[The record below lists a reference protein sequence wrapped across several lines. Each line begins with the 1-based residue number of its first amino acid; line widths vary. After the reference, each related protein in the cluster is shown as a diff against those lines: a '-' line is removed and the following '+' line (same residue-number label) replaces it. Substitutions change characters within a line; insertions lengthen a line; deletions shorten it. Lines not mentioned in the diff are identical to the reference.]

1 VDWDYGGIF
10 RDGLPEGPAVVL
22 EKEFWQHAEALVGF
36 IDAYQRFT
44 DVRYLEAAECLWRF
58 IRDYMA
64 AAAGEWRTLMS
75 RDGQTTIDADLG
87 NPWKAA
93 YHTGRAL
100 TESVDRLRSLLSMDQ
115 IGPNND
121 GQRVFS
127 ETRNEI

>member
-1 VDWDYGGIF
+1 
-10 RDGLPEGPAVVL
+10 
-22 EKEFWQHAEALVGF
+22 
-36 IDAYQRFT
+36 
-44 DVRYLEAAECLWRF
+44 
-58 IRDYMA
+58 MA

-87 NPWKAA
+87 NPWNAA